1 MRGPL
6 RLFISCL
13 LCATAAAPVG
23 ASPCGRT
30 LAERIPPRPATA
42 PSANEFVHRVEDVGV
57 EARETLIRAEL
68 LSGNLPKF
76 LRRLV
81 PVTWTGW
88 LPTGRRVQVT
98 VCVAPDYLAV
108 GSDDAFVFVPMAL
121 STALA
126 VASRFGFVLPT
137 SRIVDAI
144 YSQASVHLEP
154 QPLPAG
160 PEMRST
166 AYYSEHTEQILE
178 QRAQL
183 GAQLGE
189 LTSGDKKDLVLTPR
203 LWQRLKRVAIYGW
216 HRNDRDPIQPLS
228 TLHGARYADYSHGV
242 RMIGSTAWIDGV
254 PRSILDILQDRE
266 LAWALSDEGPI
277 SRPRDL
283 IRTLKRFQLT
293 PTAE

>member
-1 MRGPL
+1 M
-6 RLFISCL
+6 RLFIAYLVSIL
-13 LCATAAAPVG
+13 AATPAAG
-23 ASPCGRT
+23 SPCESK

-42 PSANEFVHRVEDVGV
+42 LSANEFVDRIADLETQ
-57 EARETLIRAEL
+57 ARESLILAEL
-68 LSGNLPKF
+68 LSGNLPQF

-81 PVTWTGW
+81 PVSWKGW
-88 LPTGRRVQVT
+88 LPTGRTVKMT

-108 GSDDAFVFVPMAL
+108 GSDDAFLFVPLTL

-126 VASRFGFVLPT
+126 VANRFGFMLPT
-137 SRIVDAI
+137 PRIVDAI
-144 YSQASVHLEP
+144 YSEATIRLAP

-160 PEMRST
+160 PAMRST
-166 AYYSEHTEQILE
+166 AYYREHSQRILE
-178 QRAQL
+178 QRVQM

-203 LWQRLKRVAIYGW
+203 LWQRPERVAIYGW
-216 HRNDRDPIQPLS
+216 HRNDRSPIQPLS
-228 TLHGARYADYSHGV
+228 TFHGGRYADYSHGV
-242 RMIGSTAWIDGV
+242 RMVGSTAWIDGV
-254 PRSILDILQDRE
+254 PHSIFEILGDRE

-283 IRTLKRFQLT
+283 IGMLERFGLT